1 MLKKIININQS
12 KITMRTSNEK
22 SLGSLIHLSTLSQ
35 YIIPLGNYIFPLLLW
50 TTRKEKSDFI
60 DHNGK
65 QALNFQLSILLYSLI
80 AIIISIPTF
89 IFWLIN
95 TIEKLEMNNQ
105 VITMRE
111 VITTQNI
118 TGMVLLGLIALILIA
133 FLKLSE
139 FFLIIYASV
148 KSANG
153 EQYNYPLTIKF
164 IK

>member
-1 MLKKIININQS
+1 
-12 KITMRTSNEK
+12 MRTSNEK